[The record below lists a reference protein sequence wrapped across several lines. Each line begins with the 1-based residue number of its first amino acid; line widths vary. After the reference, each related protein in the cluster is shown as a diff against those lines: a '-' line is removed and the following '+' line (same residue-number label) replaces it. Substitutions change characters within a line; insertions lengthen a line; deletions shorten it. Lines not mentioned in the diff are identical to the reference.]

1 MHTET
6 FRTTTQRIDASVRSA
21 MVAAIDHRRD
31 ERGEGVISTALA
43 VLIISF
49 LGVAAYALF
58 RTLLNDSGNAARNQI
73 QNYGGN

>member
-1 MHTET
+1 
-6 FRTTTQRIDASVRSA
+6 

>member
-1 MHTET
+1 MHINLI
-6 FRTTTQRIDASVRSA
+6 RTSAQRGDATLRSA
-21 MVAAIDHRRD
+21 LVTAAQCHRD

-58 RTLLNDSGNAARNQI
+58 RTLLDDSGSAARNQI

>member
-1 MHTET
+1 MLTEPL
-6 FRTTTQRIDASVRSA
+6 RTSAQRIDASVRS
-21 MVAAIDHRRD
+21 VAATAMHRHRD
-31 ERGEGVISTALA
+31 DRGEGVISTALA

-58 RTLLNDSGNAARNQI
+58 RTLLDDSGNAARSQI